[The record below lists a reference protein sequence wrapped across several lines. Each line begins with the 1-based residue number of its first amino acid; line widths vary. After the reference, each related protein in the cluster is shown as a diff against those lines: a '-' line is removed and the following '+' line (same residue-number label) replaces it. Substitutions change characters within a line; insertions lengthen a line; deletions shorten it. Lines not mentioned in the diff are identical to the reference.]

1 MKLLLSLVGIG
12 ATQDI
17 GYKKCTQG
25 CVNRNR
31 NNPYGLLRCQKWC
44 DYGAPSTAC
53 EDGIHLNDEDDTC
66 RSFYRCTNGVKL
78 DIEFCPDG
86 TRFDEANQ
94 KCSSTVPCKKTLL
107 SECQKHCQQW
117 VDRGSVA
124 FIFEEVESKCT
135 LYNELGHIEYDED
148 DSKKI
153 MGLVDGCL
161 NCFRNGWDYA
171 TGSKIWS
178 FLKMFKIYWL
188 R

>member
-12 ATQDI
+12 ATQDL

-94 KCSSTVPCKKTLL
+94 KCLWADTVPCKKFDDLVP
-107 SECQKHCQQW
+107 S
-117 VDRGSVA
+117 DREFGRVYAACLWSCNGSTDYKRWDLNQLYCYVKCKDKINPPEA
-124 FIFEEVESKCT
+124 EVCEDGTYRSGIA
-135 LYNELGHIEYDED
+135 LYQGTFNLI
-148 DSKKI
+148 
-153 MGLVDGCL
+153 
-161 NCFRNGWDYA
+161 
-171 TGSKIWS
+171 
-178 FLKMFKIYWL
+178 
-188 R
+188 